1 LIDEI
6 EENTMSVALTTPL
19 PAEFGS
25 LPVLNL
31 SDPNFTV
38 EGNLILADLRAQG
51 PVCRVEPIGAVGL
64 LRWVDCDAVLRN
76 YKNFSA
82 AFERPTVPGAEE
94 ETTINTLLREDPPKH
109 TRVRAL
115 MQQAF
120 TPPRVAAMEPHT
132 MEITR
137 KLIDDILRGGNECD
151 FVHDFALPLPSTV
164 MSGLLG
170 VDPSMTETFARW
182 AASMMGV
189 HTALVIADET
199 ARQQRFAEL
208 ARDAKDMEAYLKE
221 RIEERRSSPQQDLI
235 SYFIQAAEGGDRLT
249 EREVLTLS
257 KLCVIAGN
265 DLTTQA
271 IALTLNSLLDHPD
284 QMELLANDL
293 SLAANAFEEGL
304 RFNGPVITL
313 QRQALRDVEIAGVT
327 VPAGCLVAPVVSSAN
342 HDETVFENP
351 EVFDIRREIP
361 RILSMSS
368 GNHLCIGQPLARL
381 EARVALEE
389 WFSRVSSFERSG
401 APAPVEQI
409 GLKGFETLPV
419 AFRLRPAPVPKAP
432 EESVAQQMATAEKID
447 AMSDHEL
454 GLDKRQ
460 SMTVKVAGLW
470 DVSSNTKLFAL
481 THSGGGLLPKFT
493 PGSHI
498 VVHMRDGGK
507 VYRNSY
513 SLINGGY
520 GEGLAYFIAVQLAPD
535 SKGGS
540 KYMHEK
546 VQRGDE
552 LAISVPANYFPTAEH
567 AVKHLLIAGGIGV
580 TPALSQRS
588 HLKLQE
594 ERVELHYTF
603 RNAET
608 AAFVPFLTF
617 QSDPNVHLYDG
628 SQGQRLDIPALLRRQ
643 PEGTH
648 VYTCGPS
655 GLMDAAVK
663 AAEALGWPEESIHVE
678 RFGAGPVKGD
688 EPFEAVCQLSGKT
701 VQVSETGSLLDA
713 LEAAGIEIP
722 FACRA
727 GNCGSCEVDVVAG
740 TIIHRDTVLSAAERA
755 KGVTMLSCVSR
766 GKDTLTLN
774 V

>member
-1 LIDEI
+1 MSTEVNL
-6 EENTMSVALTTPL
+6 NTLL
-19 PAEFGS
+19 PAEFDS
-25 LPVLNL
+25 LPVLDT
-31 SDPNFTV
+31 SDPNLTV
-38 EGNLILADLRAQG
+38 EGNSILAELRARG

-64 LRWVDCDAVLRN
+64 LRWVDCDAVLRD
-76 YKNFSA
+76 YKTFSA
-82 AFERPTVPGAEE
+82 AFQRPSVPGAEE

-109 TRVRAL
+109 TRVRVL

-120 TPPRVAAMEPHT
+120 TPARVAAMEPHT
-132 MEITR
+132 REITR
-137 KLIDDILRGGNECD
+137 KLIDDIMSRGTGCD
-151 FVHDFALPLPSTV
+151 FLHEFALPLPSTV

-182 AASMMGV
+182 AASMMSID
-189 HTALVIADET
+189 TAIAIKDDT
-199 ARQQRFAEL
+199 ARQKRYEEM

-221 RIEERRSSPQQDLI
+221 RIEERRIAPQQDLI
-235 SYFIQAAEGGDRLT
+235 TYLIQASAGGDRLT
-249 EREVLTLS
+249 EREALTLM
-257 KLCVIAGN
+257 KLAVIAGN

-271 IALTLNSLLDHPD
+271 IALTFNSLLDHPD

-293 SLAANAFEEGL
+293 SLAGNAFEEGL
-304 RFNGPVITL
+304 RFNGPVVTL
-313 QRQALRDVEIAGVT
+313 RRQALRDVEIAGVK
-327 VPAGCLVAPVVSSAN
+327 VPKGCLVAPVVSSAN
-342 HDETVFENP
+342 HDEAVFENP
-351 EVFDIRREIP
+351 GVFDIRREIP

-368 GNHLCIGQPLARL
+368 GNHQCIGQGLARL
-381 EARVALEE
+381 EGQVALEE
-389 WFSRVSSFERSG
+389 WFSSVSSFERAG
-401 APAPVEQI
+401 APTLLETL
-409 GLKGFETLPV
+409 GLKGFDILPV
-419 AFRLRPAPVPKAP
+419 AFRRRPVPVPKAP
-432 EESVAQQMATAEKID
+432 EESVIQQAATAEKIA

-460 SMTVKVAGLW
+460 SITVKVAGLW

-481 THSGGGLLPKFT
+481 TDSGGGLLPMFT

-507 VYRNSY
+507 VHRNSY

-520 GEGLAYFIAVQLAPD
+520 GGGLVYFIAVQLGRE

-540 KYMHEK
+540 KYLHEK

-580 TPALSQRS
+580 TPALSHRS

-617 QSDPNVHLYDG
+617 QSDPNVYLYDG
-628 SQGQRLDIPALLRRQ
+628 SQGQKLDIPALLRRQ

-648 VYTCGPS
+648 VYTCGPP
-655 GLMDAAVK
+655 GMMDAAVK
-663 AAEALGWPEESIHVE
+663 AAEDLGWPEETIHVE

-688 EPFEAVCQLSGKT
+688 EPFEAVCQLSGQT
-701 VQVSETGSLLDA
+701 VQVGETVSLLDA

-727 GNCGSCEVDVVAG
+727 GSCGSCLVDVRAG
-740 TIIHRDTVLSAAERA
+740 TVIHRDTVLSAAERA
-755 KGVTMLSCVSR
+755 KGVT
-766 GKDTLTLN
+766 
-774 V
+774 